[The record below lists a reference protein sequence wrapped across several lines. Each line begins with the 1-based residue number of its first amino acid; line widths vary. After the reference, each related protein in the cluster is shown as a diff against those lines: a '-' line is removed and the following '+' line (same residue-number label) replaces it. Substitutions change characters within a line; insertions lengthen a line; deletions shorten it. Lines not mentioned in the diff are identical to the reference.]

1 MKSIPTRNPPL
12 PVADTLDDDGLLL
25 GWSLETRPRRIPV
38 GFSSGPNEMDDR
50 HLSPILHTGGGHLM
64 TFAPTGAGKGVGAVI
79 PALLNYTGPVI
90 VIDPKGENYAVT
102 ARRRREMGHQVIC
115 LDPFDSI
122 KDDQEDAGFNP
133 LDLLDLDSPNV
144 ADDATMLAEALSYQ
158 TTMDKD
164 PFWHI
169 RGKQLLAG
177 FILHAASDLPPPLR
191 TLEEVFLRLNQSKD
205 EMGVTLSSMS
215 RSRFP
220 LVKSTPTIISHTA
233 DRMADSILAMSQ
245 TNLSFLSSDTVSKAT
260 GKSSFD
266 PGAITRGDPVSVYL
280 IVPPEKLESH
290 APLLRIWIAALMK
303 LILNRRAKVA
313 RPTLFILDE
322 AAQLGHFPPLRK
334 AITLLRG
341 YGLQTWSFWQDL
353 SQLKRLYGD
362 AWETMYNNCR
372 AHQYFGI
379 TTPYLAQQITRL
391 TLYEDMF
398 EILDLDADELLL
410 SLAGDRPVIAQLP
423 NYLIDTPF
431 RGRFDPNPYHEARD
445 MDALKPSRGQR
456 DFKLNRSGF

>member
-1 MKSIPTRNPPL
+1 MKAVPTRDSPL
-12 PVADTLDDDGLLL
+12 PVAESLDQDGLLL
-25 GWSLETRPRRIPV
+25 GWSLETEPRRFPL
-38 GFSSGPNEMDDR
+38 GFSSGRAPDADR
-50 HLSPILHTGGGHLM
+50 HLAPILHTGGGHLM
-64 TFAPTGAGKGVGAVI
+64 TFAPTGAGKGIGAVI
-79 PALLNYTGPVI
+79 PALLNYAGPVI
-90 VIDPKGENYAVT
+90 VIDPKGENYPVT

-122 KDDQEDAGFNP
+122 KDEHEDAAFNP
-133 LDLLDLDSPNV
+133 LDLIDLDSPNV
-144 ADDATMLAEALSYQ
+144 ADDAMMLAEALSYQ
-158 TTMDKD
+158 TTMDTD

-177 FILHAASDLPPPLR
+177 MILHTASSLPEPLC
-191 TLEEVFLRLNQSKD
+191 TLENVAEQLNQSRETLATTLAD
-205 EMGVTLSSMS
+205 MG

-220 LVKSTPTIISHTA
+220 LVKATPAIISHSA
-233 DRMADSILAMSQ
+233 ERMADSILAMSQ
-245 TNLSFLSSDTVSKAT
+245 TNLSFLGSATVCAAT
-260 GKSSFD
+260 ARSSFE
-266 PGAITRGDPVSVYL
+266 PQAVTRGEPLSIYL

-379 TTPYLAQQITRL
+379 TTPYLAEQISRL
-391 TLYEDMF
+391 TLHDDLF
-398 EILDLDADELLL
+398 EILDLDSDELLL

-423 NYLIDTPF
+423 NYLTDRPF
-431 RGRFDPNPYHEARD
+431 KGQFDPNPYHEPRD
-445 MDALKPSRGQR
+445 LEMIRPARGQR
-456 DFKLNRSGF
+456 IYRQNEF